1 MKLDKQDY
9 SMYSNLAKL
18 KRSYS
23 RQVDEIIEFCREG
36 LQNPLYTYRADY
48 EELLQLTILFL
59 GGTLDKVVTI
69 KAPGSISHAR
79 WMAKL
84 IYSLKIALF
93 RDQLKGIFDQSL
105 LTSITELALFYCVN
119 YTKQWFTAPAPFDAP
134 TNDLQLY
141 NKLRLQITD
150 KSLSAEQRTLT
161 KAVLDKLHLHLWY
174 LSERL
179 VILSLFSES
188 VDHAEKAAMC
198 QCLKKHNE
206 FFTDAT
212 KMEQEMPSLESSR
225 NVKLRDLVGR
235 GSWAIFR
242 LIGRYPIFIEVH
254 PKDWS
259 DDECFNMYKTLL
271 LNLKVTND
279 AAERALG
286 LVTEF
291 HKSVVTC
298 DLEQNHHLYRIT
310 KDIRF
315 KQAQGVAKG
324 KERRTKRNIKSL
336 NYLD

>member
-9 SMYSNLAKL
+9 SMYSNLTKL
-18 KRSYS
+18 KRSYCG
-23 RQVDEIIEFCREG
+23 QVDEIIRFCREG

-59 GGTLDKVVTI
+59 GANLDKVVTI
-69 KAPGSISHAR
+69 KAPGSMSHAR

-84 IYSLKIALF
+84 IIIYFLKIALF

-141 NKLRLQITD
+141 YNKLRLQITD

-161 KAVLDKLHLHLWY
+161 KAVLDKPHLHLWY

-198 QCLKKHNE
+198 RCLKKHNK
-206 FFTDAT
+206 F
-212 KMEQEMPSLESSR
+212 SLMLQKWNR
-225 NVKLRDLVGR
+225 R
-235 GSWAIFR
+235 
-242 LIGRYPIFIEVH
+242 
-254 PKDWS
+254 
-259 DDECFNMYKTLL
+259 CLL
-271 LNLKVTND
+271 WRVPVT
-279 AAERALG
+279 
-286 LVTEF
+286 
-291 HKSVVTC
+291 
-298 DLEQNHHLYRIT
+298 
-310 KDIRF
+310 
-315 KQAQGVAKG
+315 
-324 KERRTKRNIKSL
+324 
-336 NYLD
+336 